1 LAFVTRFFFT
11 DFILRFLNFLLARVG
26 RTRLARGECMRAPLH
41 QQVHAAAATALT
53 ARRRGE
59 MTTRNAHTEMIFC
72 MSPNRNIKASLDQ
85 FGAGE
90 ATTDLLLAA
99 FELDD
104 TVASASSS
112 SSSTSSSSSSSMSS
126 TLDEFAA
133 ACSGVEG
140 RRADPSALHERC
152 NVAQICKVRTIFVHE
167 RNESH
172 SSACTL
178 AHTRPVCSSRN
189 LTFRR

>member
-1 LAFVTRFFFT
+1 M
-11 DFILRFLNFLLARVG
+11 D
-26 RTRLARGECMRAPLH
+26 
-41 QQVHAAAATALT
+41 QVHAAAATALT

-59 MTTRNAHTEMIFC
+59 MTTRNVHTEMIFC

-104 TVASASSS
+104 ASSS
-112 SSSTSSSSSSSMSS
+112 ASSTSSVPSS

-133 ACSGVEG
+133 ACSSVEG
-140 RRADPSALHERC
+140 QRADPSTLGERC
-152 NVAQICKVRTIFVHE
+152 NVAQICKVRVRHQLRLI
-167 RNESH
+167 
-172 SSACTL
+172 
-178 AHTRPVCSSRN
+178 
-189 LTFRR
+189 